1 MAGVEEGYSRDQI
14 VELEQLIAEGI
25 EKLLK
30 FALKG
35 GGEKYVLDFV
45 YCFVFIQIPIVRVT
59 IILTWLVR
67 GSSYIE
73 APYGRCPLPTPLIT
87 EDQFVEH
94 LIEKQKR
101 KEAKNRQLQEV
112 MISST

>member
-35 GGEKYVLDFV
+35 GGEKYVLDFIL
-45 YCFVFIQIPIVRVT
+45 FVFRQIPIVRSHNHSY
-59 IILTWLVR
+59 LV
-67 GSSYIE
+67 G
-73 APYGRCPLPTPLIT
+73 
-87 EDQFVEH
+87 
-94 LIEKQKR
+94 
-101 KEAKNRQLQEV
+101 
-112 MISST
+112 

>member
-35 GGEKYVLDFV
+35 GGEKYVLDF
-45 YCFVFIQIPIVRVT
+45 
-59 IILTWLVR
+59 ILFCIYTD
-67 GSSYIE
+67 SNS
-73 APYGRCPLPTPLIT
+73 
-87 EDQFVEH
+87 
-94 LIEKQKR
+94 
-101 KEAKNRQLQEV
+101 
-112 MISST
+112 

>member
-35 GGEKYVLDFV
+35 GGEKYVLDF
-45 YCFVFIQIPIVRVT
+45 
-59 IILTWLVR
+59 ILFCIYTDSKLESQSFLLGWLGVVV
-67 GSSYIE
+67 I
-73 APYGRCPLPTPLIT
+73 
-87 EDQFVEH
+87 
-94 LIEKQKR
+94 
-101 KEAKNRQLQEV
+101 
-112 MISST
+112 